1 MSENLTLLALFE
13 DIDPA
18 ADAIEKLYELGLAN
32 DQMDVISG
40 IPISNRILGRPKIK
54 TSVPRLGMFGLFLG
68 LLGGVFLIYGIPYL
82 YPLHVGGQ
90 AIFPIPPGLIIIFE
104 LTMLGLM
111 GFSFL
116 GVFVFSRF
124 PAYEPTD
131 YVPEVSDGKIAV
143 FFRIPADMQK
153 DFEKAML
160 AVGAQSVEIKEA
172 QKL

>member
-1 MSENLTLLALFE
+1 
-13 DIDPA
+13 
-18 ADAIEKLYELGLAN
+18 
-32 DQMDVISG
+32 
-40 IPISNRILGRPKIK
+40 
-54 TSVPRLGMFGLFLG
+54 MFGLFLG

-90 AIFPIPPGLIIIFE
+90 AVFPIPPGLIIIFE

-124 PAYEPTD
+124 PAYEPID

-143 FFRIPADMQK
+143 FFKFRPTGK
-153 DFEKAML
+153 KTL
-160 AVGAQSVEIKEA
+160 KRR
-172 QKL
+172 